1 MNDRCGCMREGGDRQ
16 CIHSSGH
23 PGLHK
28 WESEEEMLART
39 SAYEKELADYEEGLQ
54 ALSQVLGDGGC
65 KVPEEEEK

>member
-1 MNDRCGCMREGGDRQ
+1 MDDRCGWMREGGDRQ

-39 SAYEKELADYEEGLQ
+39 SAYEEEPADYEEGLQ
-54 ALSQVLGDGGC
+54 TVSEVPCDGGC
-65 KVPEEEEK
+65 EV